1 METNDFVELKVSIT
15 FIIPMFV
22 SEKIESKEIVKQY
35 KELLQISYQT
45 LSNKDKILIRSAF
58 DTAVNAHRNQRRK
71 SGEPYVYHPISVAK
85 IVAHEIG
92 LDATSIAAALLHDV
106 VEDTEYSFEDIEK
119 LFGSDVMRIV
129 EGLTKISKLS
139 KESNVSLQAE
149 NFRKLL
155 ITLNDD
161 IRVIII
167 KIADRLHNMQTLD
180 AMPEYKQIRIASETL
195 YIYAPLSHRIGLYN
209 IKTELEDLSFKYTEA
224 DRYETIKN
232 KIEESKEEQDQYI
245 NSFSEIIQFALAKEK
260 LKYQIKGRSKSIF
273 SINRKMT
280 IQNIPFENVF
290 DKFAIRIIYKSTHR
304 NEKFLAWKIYSIITD
319 HFTPNPTRLRDWI
332 TAPKSNG
339 YEALHITVMG
349 PNNKWVEVQIR
360 SERMNE
366 IAEKGYAAHHKYKQ
380 GQQKDIGIES
390 WLDKLQEV
398 LENQNENPV
407 DFVENFKLNLYA
419 KEIFVFTPT
428 GDIKSLPKGATALDF
443 AFSIHTEIGMK
454 TRGARVNGKLVPLS
468 RMLKSGES
476 IEIITSENI
485 KPTANWLDFVK
496 TSRAKSKIKS
506 SLNDEKKRI
515 ADDGR
520 ETLRRKLK
528 QLKITLKDKI
538 VSQMLRYFNLN
549 NSLDLYY
556 RVGLGTIDNKQ
567 LKDFSTKYNSSFLNF
582 FKKRIRK
589 QTIPHKKEGKDQIT
603 QRFDTLVFG
612 KEMETL
618 KHSLSNCCN
627 PIAGDQV
634 FGYISVNEG
643 IKVHKK
649 DCPNSLSLQSNFAYR
664 IIKAKWVDSSS
675 DEFTAILKLSGIDNM
690 GIVSEVTK
698 SITGDMSINI
708 NKLSFDSED
717 GIFTGLISVNVKN
730 KTILNRL
737 INRILKVKGVD
748 KVIRE

>member
-1 METNDFVELKVSIT
+1 
-15 FIIPMFV
+15 
-22 SEKIESKEIVKQY
+22 
-35 KELLQISYQT
+35 
-45 LSNKDKILIRSAF
+45 
-58 DTAVNAHRNQRRK
+58 
-71 SGEPYVYHPISVAK
+71 
-85 IVAHEIG
+85 
-92 LDATSIAAALLHDV
+92 
-106 VEDTEYSFEDIEK
+106 
-119 LFGSDVMRIV
+119 MRIV

-428 GDIKSLPKGATALDF
+428 GDIKSLQ
-443 AFSIHTEIGMK
+443 
-454 TRGARVNGKLVPLS
+454 RVPL
-468 RMLKSGES
+468 LW
-476 IEIITSENI
+476 IL
-485 KPTANWLDFVK
+485 P
-496 TSRAKSKIKS
+496 
-506 SLNDEKKRI
+506 
-515 ADDGR
+515 
-520 ETLRRKLK
+520 
-528 QLKITLKDKI
+528 
-538 VSQMLRYFNLN
+538 
-549 NSLDLYY
+549 
-556 RVGLGTIDNKQ
+556 
-567 LKDFSTKYNSSFLNF
+567 
-582 FKKRIRK
+582 
-589 QTIPHKKEGKDQIT
+589 
-603 QRFDTLVFG
+603 LVFI
-612 KEMETL
+612 
-618 KHSLSNCCN
+618 
-627 PIAGDQV
+627 P
-634 FGYISVNEG
+634 
-643 IKVHKK
+643 
-649 DCPNSLSLQSNFAYR
+649 
-664 IIKAKWVDSSS
+664 
-675 DEFTAILKLSGIDNM
+675 
-690 GIVSEVTK
+690 
-698 SITGDMSINI
+698 
-708 NKLSFDSED
+708 
-717 GIFTGLISVNVKN
+717 
-730 KTILNRL
+730 RL
-737 INRILKVKGVD
+737 
-748 KVIRE
+748 E

>member
-1 METNDFVELKVSIT
+1 MI
-15 FIIPMFV
+15 V
-22 SEKIESKEIVKQY
+22 SEKIENKEIVKQY

-45 LSNKDKILIRSAF
+45 LSNKDKTLIRSAF

-71 SGEPYVYHPISVAK
+71 SGEPYVFHPISVAK

-538 VSQMLRYFNLN
+538 VRQMLRYFNLN

-748 KVIRE
+748 KVLRE

>member
-1 METNDFVELKVSIT
+1 MI
-15 FIIPMFV
+15 V
-22 SEKIESKEIVKQY
+22 SEKIENKEIVKQY

-45 LSNKDKILIRSAF
+45 LSNKDKTLIRSAF

-71 SGEPYVYHPISVAK
+71 SGEPYVFHPISVAK

-106 VEDTEYSFEDIEK
+106 VEDTEYSFEDIDK

-634 FGYISVNEG
+634 FGYISVNDG

-675 DEFTAILKLSGIDNM
+675 DEFTAILKLSGIDNI

-748 KVIRE
+748 KVLRE